1 MKKVGNNPTFLVYI
15 YCKLYV
21 DKNAWGGGILEIRI
35 GDINMDKDLGFLEES
50 DKNIDDIELTEED
63 RKIYITDENGEK
75 KEYEVLS
82 YITIEDGD
90 FVVYTD
96 NKQLNNGQIL
106 IYVNSIIEEN
116 GETIFDEVD
125 DEELVKVIEELKERL
140 E

>member
-1 MKKVGNNPTFLVYI
+1 
-15 YCKLYV
+15 
-21 DKNAWGGGILEIRI
+21 
-35 GDINMDKDLGFLEES
+35 MDKDLFFLDEN

-125 DEELVKVIEELKERL
+125 DEELVKVIEEIKERIK
-140 E
+140 

>member
-1 MKKVGNNPTFLVYI
+1 
-15 YCKLYV
+15 
-21 DKNAWGGGILEIRI
+21 
-35 GDINMDKDLGFLEES
+35 MDKDLGFLEES